1 MDFDFRSPRRY
12 HGNHSN
18 SWVKTA
24 TFALAALLLVGTE
37 PAVAQSAEEMDALK
51 AEIQALRAGQ
61 AAIQK
66 DLAAIKEIL
75 VRATRGQSQAR
86 AQTKFEPLDLGIAG
100 AATLGAA
107 IAPVTLVEF
116 TDYQC
121 PYCRRYNLQTKPQLI
136 KDYVEAGKLRY
147 VLREFP
153 IESIHPRAFKAAEAA
168 LCAGDQDRY
177 WDMNALF
184 FRNQK
189 RLRPEDLVRHAE
201 TLGLDMAG
209 FRDCLDGGKYT
220 QRVRDDLRDGTAAG
234 VRGTPSFFLGLTDP
248 DDPSKIK
255 ATKFLRGAQPYL
267 VFKQAIDALIAQ
279 AAKGS

>member
-1 MDFDFRSPRRY
+1 MCFWSRFLCNTVRGSCPTVICIVIATLVISGAGDAGAQSGDQIKALKTEIERLQEGQNAIRRDLAVIKRLLKRRSESRVSAQTPQFRS
-12 HGNHSN
+12 
-18 SWVKTA
+18 
-24 TFALAALLLVGTE
+24 
-37 PAVAQSAEEMDALK
+37 
-51 AEIQALRAGQ
+51 
-61 AAIQK
+61 
-66 DLAAIKEIL
+66 
-75 VRATRGQSQAR
+75 
-86 AQTKFEPLDLGIAG
+86 LDLTIAG
-100 AATLGAA
+100 SPTLGEENAK
-107 IAPVTLVEF
+107 VTLIEF

-121 PYCRRYNLQTKPQLI
+121 PYCRRYNLQTKPQLM
-136 KDYVEAGKLRY
+136 KGYVEAGKLKY

-153 IESIHPRAFKAAEAA
+153 IERIHPKAFKAAEAA
-168 LCAGDQDRY
+168 LCAGDQGSY

>member
-1 MDFDFRSPRRY
+1 MQK
-12 HGNHSN
+12 
-18 SWVKTA
+18 WLAA
-24 TFALAALLLVGTE
+24 TCLALAALWLVTAG
-37 PAVAQSAEEMDALK
+37 PAAAQSAVEVEALK
-51 AEIQALRAGQ
+51 SEIQALRQGQ

-66 DLAAIKEIL
+66 ELTEIKRL
-75 VRATRGQSQAR
+75 LRQRPRARTAR
-86 AQTKFEPLDLGIAG
+86 RDPPFEPTDLSVAG
-100 AATLGAA
+100 APALGAA
-107 IAPVTLVEF
+107 MAPVTLVEF

-153 IESIHPRAFKAAEAA
+153 IESIHPRAFKVAEAA

-201 TLGLDMAG
+201 TLELDMTG

-220 QRVRDDLRDGTAAG
+220 QRVRDDLRDGAAAG

-255 ATKFLRGAQPYL
+255 ATKFLRGAQPYP

>member
-1 MDFDFRSPRRY
+1 MWFWSRFLCNTVRGSC
-12 HGNHSN
+12 
-18 SWVKTA
+18 A
-24 TFALAALLLVGTE
+24 TVICIIMATLAISGASD
-37 PAVAQSAEEMDALK
+37 AVAQSGDEIKALK
-51 AEIQALRAGQ
+51 TEIERLQEGQ
-61 AAIQK
+61 NAIRR
-66 DLAAIKEIL
+66 DLAVIKHLLKRRSESR
-75 VRATRGQSQAR
+75 VS
-86 AQTKFEPLDLGIAG
+86 AQTPQFKPLDLTIAG
-100 AATLGAA
+100 SPTLGEENAK
-107 IAPVTLVEF
+107 VTLIEF

-136 KDYVEAGKLRY
+136 KDYVEAGKLKY

-153 IESIHPRAFKAAEAA
+153 IERIHPKAFKAAEAA

-177 WDMNALF
+177 WDMSALF

-201 TLGLDMAG
+201 TLGLDRAG

-255 ATKFLRGAQPYL
+255 ATKFLRGAQPYP

-279 AAKGS
+279 GAKGS